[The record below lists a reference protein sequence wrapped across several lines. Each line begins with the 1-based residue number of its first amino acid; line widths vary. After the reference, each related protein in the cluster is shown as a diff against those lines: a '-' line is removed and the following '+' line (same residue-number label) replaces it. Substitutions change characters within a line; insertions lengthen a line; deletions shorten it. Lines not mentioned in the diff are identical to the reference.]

1 MVRFHPG
8 SFRQFGSVGVSAAR
22 RHGRAEDRV
31 QFPDGPLR
39 SANEMGCWSN
49 GTTTGLQPGN
59 RGSTPR
65 RSTDNDGLMVQREDI
80 RLAV

>member
-8 SFRQFGSVGVSAAR
+8 SLRQDWSVGVSVAR
-22 RHGRAEDRV
+22 LLGKEEGRV